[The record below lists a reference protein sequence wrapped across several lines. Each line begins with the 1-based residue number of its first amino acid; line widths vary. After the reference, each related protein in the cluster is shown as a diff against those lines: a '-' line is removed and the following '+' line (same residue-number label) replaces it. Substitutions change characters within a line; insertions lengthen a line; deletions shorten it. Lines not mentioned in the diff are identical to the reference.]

1 MKKYGYKFLR
11 QEAKL
16 GFVQQKKIEDAEKE
30 WNELGQQGW
39 KFRKEGNGVIIFM
52 REFIGK

>member
-1 MKKYGYKFLR
+1 MVYIL
-11 QEAKL
+11 E
-16 GFVQQKKIEDAEKE
+16 
-30 WNELGQQGW
+30 QGW